1 MKNRKAKAAAAIISG
16 VLIIGIIITGAFFMF
31 GKSRNQAVTECSSLS
46 LRLSGMR
53 ITEEYEVICNGDT
66 AEISHY
72 YFTYSD
78 GAEQKELQSSA
89 VCPAEDFISVLNECN
104 IIKWNGFYGEHP
116 RGVTDGTMF
125 DLTAT
130 VNGAEISAHGS
141 QNFPK
146 NFYVLENWLQTK
158 MG

>member
-16 VLIIGIIITGAFFMF
+16 LVITAIIITGAFFMF
-31 GKSRNQAVTECSSLS
+31 GKNRNHTVTDCSSLT

-53 ITEEYEVICNGDT
+53 ITEEYEITCDG
-66 AEISHY
+66 EITKINHY

-78 GAEQKELQSSA
+78 GAEKRELVSTG
-89 VCPAEDFISVLNECN
+89 VCPADEFFSVLNECN
-104 IIKWNGFYGEHP
+104 IVKWNGFYGEHP

-130 VNGAEISAHGS
+130 VNGTEISAHGS

-158 MG
+158 NG